1 MVFKKSVLAKFK
13 VLLIYLKFFTGSFYD
28 ICKTQTFP
36 ATNSKVAV
44 KIAVKFIIQYTH
56 IYARNRLEFVCIN
69 YISNKLK
76 KTLIV
81 HKSHP
86 FISHKQLQN

>member
-1 MVFKKSVLAKFK
+1 MVFKKSVLAKIK
-13 VLLIYLKFFTGSFYD
+13 VFLIYLKFFTGYLYD

-36 ATNSKVAV
+36 ASNSKVAV
-44 KIAVKFIIQYTH
+44 KIAVKFIIQYAH
-56 IYARNRLEFVCIN
+56 VYARNRLEFVCIN

-81 HKSHP
+81 LKVTP
-86 FISHKQLQN
+86 LLDKQLKS